1 MYKYNLPW
9 SSMVSYKCLTPL
21 SIYHVLS
28 EVSLTEK
35 TWVPVKIFEMPQF
48 SNKLHHILYWITHT
62 LSPQGINITYYKVE
76 AKPPAMRSLLP
87 YNLLSWWTLSYLNSG
102 FYQRSKRGHRGRDRM
117 VVRFTTT
124 YVISVY
130 HHWCCEFE
138 YRPGRGIQH
147 YVIKFVR
154 VFFHDIADIL
164 LNVALN
170 TIKQTNIKK
179 DQREI
184 LVC

>member
-1 MYKYNLPW
+1 
-9 SSMVSYKCLTPL
+9 MVSYKCLTPL

-117 VVRFTTT
+117 VVGFTTT

-130 HHWCCEFE
+130 HHLCCEFE

-147 YVIKFVR
+147 YVIKFVSG
-154 VFFHDIADIL
+154 FFHDIADIL

-170 TIKQTNIKK
+170 TIKQTNNKK